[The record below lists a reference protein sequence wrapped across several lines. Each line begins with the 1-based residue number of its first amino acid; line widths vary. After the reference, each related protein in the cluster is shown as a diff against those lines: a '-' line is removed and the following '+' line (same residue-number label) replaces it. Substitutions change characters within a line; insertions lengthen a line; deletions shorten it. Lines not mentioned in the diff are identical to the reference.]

1 MSHYPAIPDE
11 FEALMAQLEPVS
23 AGRRPGIARMI
34 FEALG
39 PCPVCDEP
47 VRRCDRRVLIDVD
60 DDQLLAHL
68 ECVSTTMRAP
78 ARGRVEGRR

>member
-1 MSHYPAIPDE
+1 
-11 FEALMAQLEPVS
+11 MAQLEPVS
-23 AGRRPGIARMI
+23 ADRRPGIARMI
-34 FEALG
+34 FEGLG

-68 ECVSTTMRAP
+68 ECVHDDAGS
-78 ARGRVEGRR
+78 ARGRDGGLGGDRGS